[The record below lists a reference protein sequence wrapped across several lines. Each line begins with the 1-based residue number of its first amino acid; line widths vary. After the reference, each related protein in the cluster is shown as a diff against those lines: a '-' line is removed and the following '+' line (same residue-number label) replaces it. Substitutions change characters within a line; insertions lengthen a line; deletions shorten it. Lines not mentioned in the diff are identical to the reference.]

1 MDRLVEL
8 FHKVRSVEASCRMN
22 KEQMNDYEELN
33 KAYNFLNGSN
43 TKHSICAKGTLLKK
57 VESFIY
63 AESN

>member
-1 MDRLVEL
+1 M
-8 FHKVRSVEASCRMN
+8 H
-22 KEQMNDYEELN
+22 DYEELN
-33 KAYNFLNGSN
+33 KEYNFLNGSN